1 MHKRH
6 YHFEPRARWLAV
18 LLCDA
23 STSSSCIFV
32 EVFCF
37 VFFFL
42 LFIYGSRLI
51 LWFCLWLCS
60 MFNTTSHW
68 LLSATSDECH
78 RSASQWIFIFI
89 LNFCNVIIFIFFSL
103 FCYICSKLKLRL
115 NRPINDDDMR
125 WVFKTATTTHSSSDA
140 GPTEFL
146 GLWKLMRQIFLC
158 FINHNLIINQ
168 RSARAHKLMR
178 RWQAVTCAIF
188 LPFPSGRT
196 TARSANLIKFVACV
210 WFEE

>member
-1 MHKRH
+1 
-6 YHFEPRARWLAV
+6 
-18 LLCDA
+18 
-23 STSSSCIFV
+23 
-32 EVFCF
+32 
-37 VFFFL
+37 
-42 LFIYGSRLI
+42 
-51 LWFCLWLCS
+51 

-103 FCYICSKLKLRL
+103 FCYICLKLKLRL
-115 NRPINDDDMR
+115 NRPINVSDDDMR

-168 RSARAHKLMR
+168 RSARARTSWWGVDRPWHARFSCPFR
-178 RWQAVTCAIF
+178 RDGPRRDQQI
-188 LPFPSGRT
+188 
-196 TARSANLIKFVACV
+196 
-210 WFEE
+210 